1 MLLTIFLAIIIC
13 AAVTL
18 MLIAGV
24 AFVQNAR
31 MFSSA
36 PKEAREVL
44 QPRNEE
50 LFYGARTIGWVM
62 MIISALVILGAVVT
76 AIWDGIRSGYSFAQ
90 FFVRFLSIFTAFKVY
105 DMVFI
110 DGFLLC
116 KSHFFQYYYPEV
128 EPVFNGRKYGFNI
141 KSQLLRL
148 LVIYPAVSALIAWA
162 CTQF

>member
-24 AFVQNAR
+24 AFVQDVR

-105 DMVFI
+105 DRVFI
-110 DGFLLC
+110 EGFLLC

>member
-1 MLLTIFLAIIIC
+1 MILTMFLAIAVC

-24 AFVQNAR
+24 AFVQDVR

-76 AIWDGIRSGYSFAQ
+76 AIWDGTRSGYSFAQ
-90 FFVRFLSIFTAFKVY
+90 FFVHFLSICKGGSY
-105 DMVFI
+105 DKCNVI
-110 DGFLLC
+110 C
-116 KSHFFQYYYPEV
+116 KSHRTFCIMLSTECT
-128 EPVFNGRKYGFNI
+128 
-141 KSQLLRL
+141 
-148 LVIYPAVSALIAWA
+148 ALPY
-162 CTQF
+162 CRQH

>member
-24 AFVQNAR
+24 AFVQNVR

-116 KSHFFQYYYPEV
+116 MSHFFQYYYPEV

>member
-1 MLLTIFLAIIIC
+1 
-13 AAVTL
+13 
-18 MLIAGV
+18 
-24 AFVQNAR
+24 

-110 DGFLLC
+110 DEFLLC